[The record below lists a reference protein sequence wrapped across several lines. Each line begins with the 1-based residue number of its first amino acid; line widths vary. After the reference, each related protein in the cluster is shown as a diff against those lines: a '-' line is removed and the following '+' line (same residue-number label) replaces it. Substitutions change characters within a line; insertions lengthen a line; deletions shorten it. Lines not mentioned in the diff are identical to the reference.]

1 MSNPPLHHSHSEDA
15 RPDDAPP
22 TDGFTDEVRQDAAEA
37 NSAAGEEPAQ
47 DDDTSPT
54 DDTAPTG
61 DSASTEEASP
71 T

>member
-15 RPDDAPP
+15 RADDAPP

-37 NSAAGEEPAQ
+37 NSASEDQPAR
-47 DDDTSPT
+47 DVDSET
-54 DDTAPTG
+54 D

>member
-47 DDDTSPT
+47 DDDTSR
-54 DDTAPTG
+54 TG